1 MQFVASVPQP
11 AQYMQIVT
19 SNKHKKSKD
28 DKMSW
33 DIVLFNSTERIEDFE
48 LFDADKL
55 EPIDFNQIFENH
67 FSTILHDGNH
77 REIQG
82 EDYSICYFLEEI
94 PVTNTMLNLYG
105 ENGIYEIVYIAKKL
119 GWQIFDTGNG
129 EFIDLENPAN
139 NGYTF
144 YQEYLIQILKRQPSN
159 N

>member
-1 MQFVASVPQP
+1 
-11 AQYMQIVT
+11 
-19 SNKHKKSKD
+19 
-28 DKMSW
+28 MSW
-33 DIVLFNSTERIEDFE
+33 DIVLFNTTERIEDFE
-48 LFDADKL
+48 LFDADKI

-67 FSTILHDGNH
+67 FSKIVHDGNH

-82 EDYSICYFLEEI
+82 EDYSICYFLEEV

-105 ENGIYEIVYIAKKL
+105 ENGIYEMVYIAKKL

-144 YQEYLIQILKRQPSN
+144 YQEY
-159 N
+159 